1 MPVRLNITTEVIS
14 DPILDNYPDLF
25 TSHNRAKNA
34 AAVSNKHGLCLMSLI
49 NKCNG
54 KNSQEL
60 PKKILATPM
69 TANHQTTSHISLISP
84 HISITASACTCLDP
98 NWCLSRPL
106 SHQSRLNRPAD
117 KQLTLTS
124 VSSSVSHPCDC
135 CAEFVT
141 NLLIN
146 ITF

>member
-1 MPVRLNITTEVIS
+1 MPVRLNIPTEVIS

-60 PKKILATPM
+60 PKKILATPV

-84 HISITASACTCLDP
+84 HISITASACPCLDP

-106 SHQSRLNRPAD
+106 SPVTTKPTSGQATNTNFRFFFGFASMRLLRR
-117 KQLTLTS
+117 
-124 VSSSVSHPCDC
+124 VRH
-135 CAEFVT
+135 
-141 NLLIN
+141 
-146 ITF
+146 